1 LQVYKKKTKKHYFIL
16 EIYFFFNELSAGV
29 GRTGAYIAIDSL
41 IENINNK
48 KNIDVFNK
56 VLEIRLYRVSM
67 VQNQFQYRFIY
78 EMLNYYYKRG
88 IIHYICYAFLKN
100 YKLIYLIVY
109 LF

>member
-1 LQVYKKKTKKHYFIL
+1 MDSINVIIIDRSNFAPPITNVRHVYFV
-16 EIYFFFNELSAGV
+16 FFFNELSAGV

-88 IIHYICYAFLKN
+88 IIYIC
-100 YKLIYLIVY
+100 IS
-109 LF
+109 